1 MNERIYRMYASS
13 CMTAQVIKDYST
25 SFYKAGL
32 VPAANVYFSMGDSSA
47 AAHETGEILQAEVL
61 AIKGPP
67 PADRGLHQSQQ
78 QRESSQSAQV

>member
-1 MNERIYRMYASS
+1 MNECMYSSS
-13 CMTAQVIKDYST
+13 CKTAQVIKDYST

-47 AAHETGEILQAEVL
+47 AADETREMLRAEVL
-61 AIKGPP
+61 AIEGPP

-78 QRESSQSAQV
+78 QRDVSQSAQV